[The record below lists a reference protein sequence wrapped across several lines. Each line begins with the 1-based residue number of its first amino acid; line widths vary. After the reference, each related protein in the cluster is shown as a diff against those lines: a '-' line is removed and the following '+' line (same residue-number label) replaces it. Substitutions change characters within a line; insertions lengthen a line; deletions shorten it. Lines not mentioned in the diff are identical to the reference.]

1 MEKIDLGN
9 GVAMETVQ
17 ETLARHALHAEHP
30 TPNPL
35 NPPCQGDLSL
45 NSPLIRG
52 ARGVRNDE
60 YWIFAQSLSQE
71 RRMLVFCTVSMARK
85 KFVGGVDMLN
95 WKTQYF
101 CANHGPGWKI
111 TSFIGYLPT
120 QWVGHCHNQHC
131 CNLFERSNA
140 WPDFAG

>member
-9 GVAMETVQ
+9 GVAMEAVQ

-60 YWIFAQSLSQE
+60 YWIFAQSLWRVKNLSAVWICSTGKPNISVQ
-71 RRMLVFCTVSMARK
+71 
-85 KFVGGVDMLN
+85 
-95 WKTQYF
+95 
-101 CANHGPGWKI
+101 I
-111 TSFIGYLPT
+111 TD
-120 QWVGHCHNQHC
+120 Q
-131 CNLFERSNA
+131 
-140 WPDFAG
+140 AGK